1 MTNLIDL
8 HKTRAAIPGD
18 LSGLQSDLAQLVGE
32 PFRFARVS
40 YGDELTLHFGDLRPA
55 KSPKLKGKLYGAYV
69 FGSRGSPWIVKSGS
83 QSLVLTAD
91 LDGHPGE
98 PVRKEDLEAN
108 PLVAPD
114 SRVLAATAF
123 VVKPANAHGVEL
135 RFSDGSTLRILPTLA
150 EADDPAD
157 AALPALADW
166 ELASPAGLLSVGPG
180 LTWSFAP
187 STRSGEQATG

>member
-8 HKTRAAIPGD
+8 RETRAAVPGD
-18 LSGLQSDLAQLVGE
+18 LSGLQNYLAQLVGE

-55 KSPKLKGKLYGAYV
+55 ESPKLKGKLYGAYA

-83 QSLVLTAD
+83 QPLVLAAD
-91 LDGHPGE
+91 LDGDAGE

-108 PLVAPD
+108 PLIAPD
-114 SRVLAATAF
+114 ARVIAATAF
-123 VVKPANAHGVEL
+123 VVKPANALGVEV

-157 AALPALADW
+157 ALLPALADW
-166 ELASPAGLLSVGPG
+166 ELDSPAGLLSAGPG
-180 LTWSFAP
+180 LTWSFKP
-187 STRSGEQATG
+187 ET